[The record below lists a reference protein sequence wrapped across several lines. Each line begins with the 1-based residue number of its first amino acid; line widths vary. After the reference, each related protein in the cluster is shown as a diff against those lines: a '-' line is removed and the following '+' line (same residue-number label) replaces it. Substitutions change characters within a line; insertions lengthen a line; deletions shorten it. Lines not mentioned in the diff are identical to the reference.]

1 MIRHMDSKLPVSYRV
16 AQQVR
21 RMPKGRVF
29 SIRRFAA
36 LGTKNA
42 ISKACARLVS
52 VGELERV
59 YPGIYMRPKR
69 SPYTGWVR
77 PSVLDLV
84 KLLAKQNSW
93 KLKIHG
99 ANAIRGFGLSTQMPL
114 IPIYYTSGPS
124 RSLFVGNAEVRLVHA
139 APMTLQ
145 HPGTRVGMAIS
156 ALLYLGKG
164 GSKPDHVEKIKRA
177 LSADELVTLMNCR
190 LPIWMH
196 EALGTALNTH
206 K

>member
-1 MIRHMDSKLPVSYRV
+1 MDSKLPVSYRV

-29 SIRRFAA
+29 STRRFAA

-84 KLLAKQNSW
+84 KGVW
-93 KLKIHG
+93 G
-99 ANAIRGFGLSTQMPL
+99 AVEPKTN
-114 IPIYYTSGPS
+114 
-124 RSLFVGNAEVRLVHA
+124 VRL
-139 APMTLQ
+139 
-145 HPGTRVGMAIS
+145 S
-156 ALLYLGKG
+156 
-164 GSKPDHVEKIKRA
+164 
-177 LSADELVTLMNCR
+177 
-190 LPIWMH
+190 
-196 EALGTALNTH
+196 
-206 K
+206 

>member
-1 MIRHMDSKLPVSYRV
+1 
-16 AQQVR
+16 
-21 RMPKGRVF
+21 MPKGRIF

-36 LGTKNA
+36 LGTKSA
-42 ISKACARLVS
+42 ISKACARLVNT
-52 VGELERV
+52 GELERV
-59 YPGIYMRPKR
+59 YRGIYMRPKR

-84 KLLAKQNSW
+84 KLVAMQNHW
-93 KLKIHG
+93 MLQTHG
-99 ANAIRGFGLSTQMPL
+99 ANAVRGFELSTQMPL

-139 APMTLQ
+139 APMAMQ

-164 GSKPDHVEKIKRA
+164 GSGPNCVAKIKRA
-177 LSADELVTLMNCR
+177 LSPGELVTLMTCR
-190 LPIWMH
+190 MPKWMRK
-196 EALGTALNTH
+196 ALDAT
-206 K
+206 